1 MFTDDGVFLEEG
13 VVAFTVADLEDELT
27 DVEQVVSTDT
37 QLGRKMQKKCKK
49 KLPTFVFKFPRALHA
64 LVIVT

>member
-13 VVAFTVADLEDELT
+13 VVAFTAADLEDELT

-37 QLGRKMQKKCKK
+37 QLGRKIQKNKQNFIQLLYLSSQEPCMP
-49 KLPTFVFKFPRALHA
+49 L
-64 LVIVT
+64 